1 MSAFTLKI
9 IACIA
14 MVIDHTGEFLFP
26 GTVWMRCVG
35 RFAFPIY
42 CFLLTEG
49 FKHSRDI
56 RNYLMRLLAFAFVSE
71 LPYNLIHSGR
81 FICPELQNVFFT
93 LFLGLLM
100 MYLLEWTESAVL
112 RAFIVVSAMIFAET
126 FHFSYRYPGIL
137 MIYIFYSLRDFPM
150 LRDLNILAA
159 NIRLFDADIQSLG
172 GLALI
177 PVSFYNG
184 KRGPS
189 MKYFFY
195 AFYPVHL
202 MVIWLAMKIAG

>member
-35 RFAFPIY
+35 RLAFPIY

-49 FKHSRDI
+49 FRHSRNI
-56 RNYLMRLLAFAFVSE
+56 NHYLMRLLAFALVSE
-71 LPYNLIHSGR
+71 LPYNLINSGK
-81 FICPELQNVFFT
+81 FICPEHQNVFFT

-100 MYLLEWTESAVL
+100 LYLLEWTESVTL
-112 RAFIVVSAMIFAET
+112 KDFIVIASMAIAET

-137 MIYIFYSLRDFPM
+137 MIYFFYSLRDFTM
-150 LRDLNILAA
+150 FRDLSILAV
-159 NIRLFDADIQSLG
+159 NIRLFKAGIQSYA

-195 AFYPVHL
+195 AFYPIHL
-202 MVIWLAMKIAG
+202 MVIWLVKKFAG